1 MDLELCKFFGLHPW
15 ASWKCHLT
23 LIHAILNNADEPAIT
38 LAAQRSQ
45 AVILQAVQILLSQM
59 LPVEPLLKISRSQAP
74 SQRLNQETMSYTCR
88 ALAMLAACSDLHEP
102 KLAQPHLGSDLREIK
117 NGGVVLMRFLG
128 GLVPFADQLTAL
140 VTLMFSTK
148 NINKHQQYAV

>member
-1 MDLELCKFFGLHPW
+1 MHQCQRQMQLRAMDLELCKFFGLHPW

-59 LPVEPLLKISRSQAP
+59 LPVEPLLKISRSQVP
-74 SQRLNQETMSYTCR
+74 
-88 ALAMLAACSDLHEP
+88 EP